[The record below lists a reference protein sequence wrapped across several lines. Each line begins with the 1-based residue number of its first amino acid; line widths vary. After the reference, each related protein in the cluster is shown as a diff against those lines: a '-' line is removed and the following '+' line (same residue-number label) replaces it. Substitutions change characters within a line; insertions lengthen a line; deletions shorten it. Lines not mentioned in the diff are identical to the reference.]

1 MIQRIQTLFLMLA
14 FIASV
19 LLFTRLPIAIFQLP
33 EAGVSVP
40 LNLISSY
47 QNPETSQDT
56 FTNINVIPL
65 IILAAMVAL
74 LSIVPVFLYK
84 NRPLQLRLTMFGFL
98 TNVILI
104 IVMFFTADEMQNLLK
119 TQAKYKF
126 GAILPIISLILII
139 LASKAIRK
147 DERLVKSADRLR

>member
-14 FIASV
+14 FIASA
-19 LLFTRLPIAIFQLP
+19 LLFTRLPIALFHVK
-33 EAGVSVP
+33 EAGIIVP

-56 FTNINVIPL
+56 LTNINVIPL

-74 LSIVPVFLYK
+74 LTIIPVFLYK
-84 NRPLQLRLTMFGFL
+84 KRLIQLRITMFGFL
-98 TNVILI
+98 ANVILI
-104 IVMFFTADEMQNLLK
+104 IVLFFTADEMQNLLK
-119 TQAKYKF
+119 TQAKYQF
-126 GAILPIISLILII
+126 GAILPLISLIFII
-139 LASKAIRK
+139 LASKAIKK

>member
-1 MIQRIQTLFLMLA
+1 MIQRIQTIFLMLA

-19 LLFTRLPIAIFQLP
+19 LLFTRLPIALFPLQ
-33 EAGVSVP
+33 EAGVTVP

-65 IILAAMVAL
+65 IILAAVVAL
-74 LSIVPVFLYK
+74 LSIISVFLYK
-84 NRPLQLRLTMFGFL
+84 NRPLQLRITMFGFL
-98 TNVILI
+98 ANVILI
-104 IVMFFTADEMQNLLK
+104 IIMFFTADEMQTLLK
-119 TQAKYKF
+119 TQAKYQF
-126 GAILPIISLILII
+126 GAILPLISLVFII

-147 DERLVKSADRLR
+147 DEKLVKSADRLR